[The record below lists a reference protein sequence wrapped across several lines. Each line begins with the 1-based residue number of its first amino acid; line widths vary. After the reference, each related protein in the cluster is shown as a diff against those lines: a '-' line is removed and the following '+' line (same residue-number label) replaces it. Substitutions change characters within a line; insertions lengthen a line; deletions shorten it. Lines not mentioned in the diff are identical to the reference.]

1 MATSQSK
8 EFLDPKA
15 IITITIHNRSLGIQ
29 LHGHQDYKRGDRSGL
44 CLNPALLDRFD
55 LWRDLLSPKG
65 TKNYFIRTSC
75 SFMASWWA
83 FCSAWS
89 SPVSILECFTRMP
102 RGLWCSSTPAPFVV
116 AIGAHLFIRGDR
128 LSVPKIIGLVIAFA
142 GIYIV
147 FQGRPKAAKETMLL
161 GDILQIMAAIFW
173 GATTVYIKKFMA
185 EKIHPINTF
194 LYQLI
199 FSTPI
204 LLIVSLILEKDWV
217 YQINFSIVTFMFYQ
231 SIIVAFISYLIW
243 FKLIHTYSVSRL
255 SAFTFFTPIFGVLF
269 GILFLKEELT
279 VSLMIGLPLVCLGI
293 YLVNWRKRIG
303 STSVHQRLSRLSRRV
318 SSRARPYFSPGSPS
332 CLFLPHP

>member
-1 MATSQSK
+1 MVTSQSK

-15 IITITIHNRSLGIQ
+15 IITITILTALWGFNYTAIKFTNEGIAPVFASTLRSLIASICGVIYC
-29 LHGHQDYKRGDRSGL
+29 LHQKQKLFHTDIMLFHGFMVGLLFGLEFACIYFGMLYTDAARSVV
-44 CLNPALLDRFD
+44 FV
-55 LWRDLLSPKG
+55 
-65 TKNYFIRTSC
+65 YTS
-75 SFMASWWA
+75 
-83 FCSAWS
+83 
-89 SPVSILECFTRMP
+89 
-102 RGLWCSSTPAPFVV
+102 PFVV

-128 LSVPKIIGLVIAFA
+128 LSVPKIIGLIIAFV

-161 GDILQIMAAIFW
+161 GDVLQIMAAIFW

-204 LLIVSLILEKDWV
+204 LLIVSLILEKDWI
-217 YQINFSIVTFMFYQ
+217 YRINFSIVTFMFYQ
-231 SIIVAFISYLIW
+231 SIIVAFMSYLIW
-243 FKLIHTYSVSRL
+243 FKLIHAYSVSRL

-269 GILFLKEELT
+269 GILFLKEEFT

-293 YLVNWRKRIG
+293 YLVNWRKRIA
-303 STSVHQRLSRLSRRV
+303 STSTSAPVT
-318 SSRARPYFSPGSPS
+318 P
-332 CLFLPHP
+332 

>member
-1 MATSQSK
+1 MVTSQNK
-8 EFLDPKA
+8 EFLDLKA
-15 IITITIHNRSLGIQ
+15 IITITIITALWGFNYTAIKITNEGIAPVFASTLRSLIASICGVIYC
-29 LHGHQDYKRGDRSGL
+29 LHQRQKLFHTDMMLFHGFMVGLLFGLEFACMYFGMLYTDAARSVV
-44 CLNPALLDRFD
+44 FVY
-55 LWRDLLSPKG
+55 
-65 TKNYFIRTSC
+65 T
-75 SFMASWWA
+75 
-83 FCSAWS
+83 
-89 SPVSILECFTRMP
+89 
-102 RGLWCSSTPAPFVV
+102 APFVV
-116 AIGAHLFIRGDR
+116 AIGAHLFLRGDR
-128 LSVPKIIGLVIAFA
+128 LTFQKTMGLVLAFI
-142 GIYIV
+142 GVYIV
-147 FQGRPKAAKETMLL
+147 FQGKPKAAKATMLL
-161 GDILQIMAAIFW
+161 GDVLQIMAAIFW

-293 YLVNWRKRIG
+293 YLVNWRKGIA
-303 STSVHQRLSRLSRRV
+303 STST
-318 SSRARPYFSPGSPS
+318 PTPDTP
-332 CLFLPHP
+332 